1 MRRNTAMEVRVPLAR
16 IDMPEGKP
24 ADYKKTIGEVIYDAM
39 LSTIDV
45 PKDDRFQ
52 IFTEHKPGTL
62 VIDPTYLGIK
72 RSPEC
77 IIIQITLNGGRTVE
91 KKRAFYKAIA
101 DGLHERLGLRRE
113 DVFINLVEVSKEN
126 WSFGNGE
133 AQYAMP

>member
-1 MRRNTAMEVRVPLAR
+1 MPLAR
-16 IDMPEGKP
+16 IDLLEGKS
-24 ADYKKTIGEVIYDAM
+24 AEYKKTVGDVIYEAM
-39 LSTIDV
+39 ISTIEV

-52 IFTEHKPGTL
+52 IIAEHKAEDL
-62 VIDPTYLGIK
+62 VIDPTYLGIQ
-72 RSPEC
+72 RSKDC
-77 IIIQITLNGGRTVE
+77 IIIQITLNGGRSVE

-101 DGLHERLGLRRE
+101 DGLHDRLGLRRE